1 MLMKYICN
9 EGKEFCI
16 VLVVIF
22 TINCKSFD
30 NMPLFGVMNI
40 LVVPGIR
47 SEKLDQSDTSK
58 WLKQESFQKKQIFLL
73 YRCSGSI
80 FIRIRDVI
88 HTFLHA

>member
-1 MLMKYICN
+1 MKYICN

-22 TINCKSFD
+22 TINYPIKPNYKSFD

-47 SEKLDQSDTSK
+47 SEKL
-58 WLKQESFQKKQIFLL
+58 E
-73 YRCSGSI
+73 
-80 FIRIRDVI
+80 
-88 HTFLHA
+88 

>member
-22 TINCKSFD
+22 TINYKYFD
-30 NMPLFGVMNI
+30 NMSLFGAMNI

-47 SEKLDQSDTSK
+47 SEKL
-58 WLKQESFQKKQIFLL
+58 E
-73 YRCSGSI
+73 
-80 FIRIRDVI
+80 
-88 HTFLHA
+88 